1 MSINKVILV
10 GNVGKDP
17 EIRYLEGG
25 TAVCS
30 FPLATSESY
39 RNRDGE
45 KVTNTEWHN
54 IVLWRGL
61 AEIAERYVKKGT
73 QLYIEGRIRTR
84 SWDDKEGNKRYT
96 TEIIADNMQMLGR
109 KTDETIPQDRQ
120 ASQPVAGTTA
130 EEPAQQDKQASQ
142 PVTGTNAEEPVQQD
156 KQAPPS
162 SSEINDTVGEAQGDS
177 EYDGSEKK
185 PDESDD
191 LPF

>member
-61 AEIAERYVKKGT
+61 AEIAEKYVKKGT
-73 QLYIEGRIRTR
+73 QLYIEGRIRSR
-84 SWDDKEGNKRYT
+84 SWDDREGNKRYI
-96 TEIIADNMQMLGR
+96 TEIIGDSMQMLGR
-109 KTDETIPQDRQ
+109 RSDEQIPSDRTSAQ
-120 ASQPVAGTTA
+120 PASKQVAD
-130 EEPAQQDKQASQ
+130 EPGQQEKQVPESSL
-142 PVTGTNAEEPVQQD
+142 GTNNSVNE
-156 KQAPPS
+156 APG
-162 SSEINDTVGEAQGDS
+162 SSEYT
-177 EYDGSEKK
+177 GSDLK
-185 PDESDD
+185 PDDSDD